1 MGSACAS
8 LRTEEPLCGSADVVV
23 ARPTCGLISLPA
35 EQRGVDTI
43 VVRTTVYADAKTVYD
58 FLLDFPG
65 YANYSKYLTDV
76 RTRTGNGGVGTQYAL
91 RFAWWKLSY
100 TAHSEVV
107 GVDPPTTIDWEIT
120 KDIDAGGAWRIDPH
134 DSPPDAAPDDASA
147 ACEVSLEIN
156 FDPDSADASV
166 LNLPALVSFGWVL
179 EKAIPLIRNEAERV
193 IQRAVVDLEGQK
205 RAVDVSI
212 RTDSAYL

>member
-1 MGSACAS
+1 M
-8 LRTEEPLCGSADVVV
+8 
-23 ARPTCGLISLPA
+23 
-35 EQRGVDTI
+35 DTI
-43 VVRTTVYADAKTVYD
+43 VVQTTVYADAETVYD

-76 RTRTGNGGVGTQYAL
+76 RTRTGDGGVGTRYAL

-120 KDIDAGGAWRIDPH
+120 KDIDAGGAWRIEPLASVPAD
-134 DSPPDAAPDDASA
+134 APDDATA
-147 ACEVSLEIN
+147 ACKVALEIN
-156 FDPDSADASV
+156 FDPESADAGV

-193 IQRAVVDLEGQK
+193 IQRAVVDLEGSK
-205 RAVDVSI
+205 RAVSVDI
-212 RTDSAYL
+212 TTDSAYL

>member
-1 MGSACAS
+1 
-8 LRTEEPLCGSADVVV
+8 
-23 ARPTCGLISLPA
+23 
-35 EQRGVDTI
+35 VDTI
-43 VVRTTVYADAKTVYD
+43 VVRTTVYADAETVYD

-76 RTRTGNGGVGTQYAL
+76 RTRTGDGGVGTGYAL

-134 DSPPDAAPDDASA
+134 ESLPADAPDDASA
-147 ACEVSLEIN
+147 ACEVALEIN
-156 FDPDSADASV
+156 FDPDSASAGV
-166 LNLPALVSFGWVL
+166 LNLPALVSVGWVV
-179 EKAIPLIRNEAERV
+179 EQAIPLIRNEAERV
-193 IQRAVVDLEGQK
+193 IQRAVVDLEG
-205 RAVDVSI
+205 RHREVTVEIS
-212 RTDSAYL
+212 TDSDYL

>member
-1 MGSACAS
+1 MS
-8 LRTEEPLCGSADVVV
+8 TV
-23 ARPTCGLISLPA
+23 
-35 EQRGVDTI
+35 
-43 VVRTTVYADAKTVYD
+43 VYAEADEVYE

-65 YANYSKYLTDV
+65 YANYSKYLTAV
-76 RTRTGNGGVGTQYAL
+76 RQRRGDGGVGTAYGL

-100 TAHSEVV
+100 TAHSAVI

-120 KDIDAGGAWRIDPH
+120 KDIDAGGAWRIEPRE
-134 DSPPDAAPDDASA
+134 SLPPDAPDDATA
-147 ACEVSLEIN
+147 ACDVSLEIN

-193 IQRAVVDLEGQK
+193 IQRAVVDLEG
-205 RAVDVSI
+205 RHREVTVEI
-212 RTDSAYL
+212 TTDSDYL

>member
-1 MGSACAS
+1 M
-8 LRTEEPLCGSADVVV
+8 
-23 ARPTCGLISLPA
+23 
-35 EQRGVDTI
+35 DTI
-43 VVRTTVYADAKTVYD
+43 VVRTTVYADAETVYD

-76 RTRTGNGGVGTQYAL
+76 RTRTGDGGVGTGYAL

-134 DSPPDAAPDDASA
+134 DSPPADAPDDASA
-147 ACEVSLEIN
+147 ACEVALEIN
-156 FDPDSADASV
+156 FDPDSANAGV
-166 LNLPALVSFGWVL
+166 LNLPALVSVGWVV
-179 EKAIPLIRNEAERV
+179 EQAIPLIRNEAERV
-193 IQRAVVDLEGQK
+193 IQRAVVDLEG
-205 RAVDVSI
+205 RHREVTVEIS
-212 RTDSAYL
+212 TDSDYL